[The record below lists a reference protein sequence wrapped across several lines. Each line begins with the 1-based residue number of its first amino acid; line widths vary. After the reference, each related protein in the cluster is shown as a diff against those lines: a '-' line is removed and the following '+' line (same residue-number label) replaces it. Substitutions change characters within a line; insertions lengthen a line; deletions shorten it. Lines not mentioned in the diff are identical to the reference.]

1 MTFIYFYVVEN
12 VEKDEQIT
20 AVRATKE
27 TLNKHPLVKIE
38 KLKIRWKI
46 CKADNIVIRVAM
58 AK

>member
-20 AVRATKE
+20 AVRGTKE

-38 KLKIRWKI
+38 KLKIR
-46 CKADNIVIRVAM
+46 
-58 AK
+58 